1 MAIIWALRANG
12 NMQGFGDPTNS
23 QNIWVADFVNV
34 DVNDI
39 LKEVLLYGMLM
50 SLLILSYAVFVAKI
64 PLVI

>member
-23 QNIWVADFVNV
+23 QNIWVADYVNV

-39 LKEVLLYGMLM
+39 LKEVFIYGMVITLI
-50 SLLILSYAVFVAKI
+50 ILSYAVFVAKI
-64 PLVI
+64 PLLG